1 MKDLFLIYVNM
12 VGKDYKNNHIYEF
25 IFSDSIKNIDGE
37 DWDDNTWHRDQAR
50 KSTVLPYIL
59 HPMGVASLVLEAG
72 GDEEQAIA
80 ALLHDVPE
88 DCGGEPRLVEILEMF
103 GTRVERIVRGCS
115 DSLVADPEDKA
126 PWRERKQAHI
136 DHIKTADM
144 DTLIV
149 TAADKTHNGRAIAT
163 DLQSIGAAVWDRFN
177 GDSEDILWYY
187 TSFYDEL
194 AKRDV
199 TPALLNPLKSAIA
212 IMKAGS

>member
-1 MKDLFLIYVNM
+1 MEKQPAVKL
-12 VGKDYKNNHIYEF
+12 
-25 IFSDSIKNIDGE
+25 SIQYYRAFE
-37 DWDDNTWHRDQAR
+37 YANTWHRDQAR

-88 DCGGEPRLVEILEMF
+88 DCGGEVRLAEILEMF
-103 GTRVERIVRGCS
+103 GPRVERIVRGCS

-163 DLQSIGAAVWDRFN
+163 DLQSIGAAIWDRFN
-177 GDSEDILWYY
+177 GEREDILWYY

>member
-1 MKDLFLIYVNM
+1 MESQPAVKL
-12 VGKDYKNNHIYEF
+12 
-25 IFSDSIKNIDGE
+25 SIQYYRAFE
-37 DWDDNTWHRDQAR
+37 YANTWHRDQAR

-88 DCGGEPRLVEILEMF
+88 DCGGEVRLVEIREMF
-103 GTRVERIVRGCS
+103 GPRVERIVRGCS
-115 DSLVADPEDKA
+115 DSLVADREDKA

-136 DHIKTADM
+136 DRIKTADM

-177 GDSEDILWYY
+177 AERDDIIWYY